1 MSVSTCT
8 SSLSPI
14 MLWSNPKET
23 AAIFTPTLVLLLA
36 VSCYSIISVV
46 SISSLLVLL
55 SVVLCKLYTHVMV
68 KLLAKLPAE
77 PSSDPLHKVYS
88 MDLTI
93 STDCVESITGKLIDC
108 INTSIGQLRSLFLF
122 DNYVESLK
130 FGVALYC
137 ITYIGSLCNLLTII
151 TLAWTALFT
160 LPRLY
165 IDNQVAMDSLM
176 EKMMVQVEQLKS
188 KMTSMVTRGGATA
201 SATPAKDV
209 EKKSPQKEE

>member
-1 MSVSTCT
+1 
-8 SSLSPI
+8 
-14 MLWSNPKET
+14 
-23 AAIFTPTLVLLLA
+23 
-36 VSCYSIISVV
+36 
-46 SISSLLVLL
+46 
-55 SVVLCKLYTHVMV
+55 MV

-93 STDCVESITGKLIDC
+93 STDCVES
-108 INTSIGQLRSLFLF
+108 
-122 DNYVESLK
+122 LK

-151 TLAWTALFT
+151 TLVWTALFT

-176 EKMMVQVEQLKS
+176 EKIMVQVEQLKS

>member
-1 MSVSTCT
+1 MGIMSVSTCT

-23 AAIFTPTLVLLLA
+23 AAIFAPTLALLLA

-46 SISSLLVLL
+46 STSSLLVLL

-93 STDCVESITGKLIDC
+93 STDCVESITGKIIDC
-108 INTSIGQLRSLFLF
+108 INTSLGQLRSLFLF

-137 ITYIGSLCNLLTII
+137 ITYIGSLCNLLT
-151 TLAWTALFT
+151 LFT

-188 KMTSMVTRGGATA
+188 NMTSMATRGGATA

-209 EKKSPQKEE
+209 EKKTPQKEE